1 MSDVQWR
8 TGKLLAAR
16 LYSRDGVFTT
26 WEVLNSS
33 MKSNDLLLILDK
45 DPKSLGVLRTVAE
58 RLGCDHVEADSAD
71 GLKDILSGRR
81 PTIAVLAVDGFDVD
95 GLAMLQVLALEAAQP
110 ATLLIGTVHAR
121 VLAGAR
127 RTAESQG
134 LRVIGV
140 ASRPLD
146 AVAIEQLLMP
156 YLTSAPPIALGELE
170 QAFAEHEL
178 ILEYLPKLDIRAAV
192 PKMQGV
198 EALVR
203 WQHPRRG
210 LLYPRHFLGPI
221 ENHELMTRLTDFVL
235 TESVRQASQWRAL
248 GLPLEMVVNLSPKL
262 VRDRE
267 FPERVAVLLRENEVP
282 AQQLVLDVTE
292 ASSLESRDLMLDVF
306 TRLRI
311 LGVGLS
317 LDNFGTGVSSLTDLY
332 RMPFSELKVDHA
344 LIADAARER
353 EAMLIVQAI
362 ANLAHTL
369 ELEVC
374 AVGVETREMLG
385 FVRSNGF
392 DTAQGRF
399 FSGPVKPAEIERL
412 VGTWPC
418 SEAAATGRWR
428 VMKSVT

>member
-1 MSDVQWR
+1 MN
-8 TGKLLAAR
+8 A
-16 LYSRDGVFTT
+16 
-26 WEVLNSS
+26 
-33 MKSNDLLLILDK
+33 NDLLLILDK
-45 DPKSLGVLRTVAE
+45 DPKSLGVLREVAE

-71 GLKDILSGRR
+71 GLQDILAGRR
-81 PTIAVLAVDGFDVD
+81 PTIAVFAVDGSNVD
-95 GLAMLQVLALEAAQP
+95 GLAMLRVLALEVPQP
-110 ATLLIGTVHAR
+110 ATLLIGAVHAR
-121 VLAGAR
+121 VLSGAR
-127 RTAESQG
+127 RAAESQG
-134 LRVIGV
+134 IRVIGV
-140 ASRPLD
+140 ATRPLD
-146 AVAIEQLLMP
+146 PVSIEQLLMP

-170 QAFAEHEL
+170 RALTEHEL
-178 ILEYLPKLDIRAAV
+178 ILEYLPKIDIRAAV

-210 LLYPRHFLGPI
+210 LLYPRHFLGSI
-221 ENHELMTRLTDFVL
+221 EDHDLMARLTDFVM
-235 TESVRQASQWRAL
+235 TEAVRQASHWRAR

-262 VRDRE
+262 VTDRE

-292 ASSLESRDLMLDVF
+292 AASLDSRDLMLDVF

-317 LDNFGTGVSSLTDLY
+317 LDNFGTGVSSLTELY

-344 LIADAARER
+344 LIADVVRER

-362 ANLAHTL
+362 AKLAHTL

-374 AVGVETREMLG
+374 AGGVETREMLG
-385 FVRSNGF
+385 FVQSNGF
-392 DTAQGRF
+392 DSAQGRF

-412 VGTWPC
+412 VATLPC

-428 VMKSVT
+428 VMRSLT